1 MIQSAIN
8 TLFKFA
14 HNNNNNNYIFIYSP
28 PKVGSTTLTTSLRV
42 SLGNTHNIVHIH
54 DEIML
59 NVLTGISGISINDII
74 RFLSDL
80 GKTVYV
86 IDIYR
91 TPIERKMSEYFEK
104 LSPYHFNNTE
114 DNIASTYSMSKIINR
129 FNHIFPHI
137 ENGDH
142 YYEQYNIPCPVPFD
156 FHKKYT
162 HEIIHN
168 INYIKLRLC
177 DISVW
182 PTILS
187 TLFKSEVVVINDYI
201 TSSKKSIGAL
211 YEQFKAEYTIP
222 YNYLEQIKHNSYL
235 HIYYSESERNNYI
248 QYWTHKMSNISAI
261 PYTVS
266 EYTFYITLCLEN
278 QHIVDIHS
286 DHYIDNG
293 CICKQCS
300 QQRTLLYTTTKA
312 TGKQP
317 SKLKITHPSTPT
329 TQYRFIG
336 NKYAKQMFK
345 IRNL

>member
-1 MIQSAIN
+1 MIQATIN
-8 TLFKFA
+8 KLFKST
-14 HNNNNNNYIFIYSP
+14 HNNNKYVFIYSP

-42 SLGNTHNIVHIH
+42 SLGNTYNIVHIH

-91 TPIERKMSEYFEK
+91 TPIERKMSEFFEK

-114 DNIASTYSMSKIINR
+114 DNIAATYSMSKIINR
-129 FNHIFPHI
+129 FNRLFPHI

-142 YYEQYNIPCPVPFD
+142 YHDCYNIVNPVPFD
-156 FHKKYT
+156 FNKKYT
-162 HEIIHN
+162 HEIVHN
-168 INYIKLRLC
+168 VNYIKLRLC
-177 DISVW
+177 DVSMW
-182 PTILS
+182 PIILS
-187 TLFKSEVVVINDYI
+187 TIFNSEIVIINDYI
-201 TSSKKSIGAL
+201 TCSKKSIGAL

-222 YNYLEQIKHNSYL
+222 YNYLERIKQDTYL

-248 QYWTHKMSNISAI
+248 QHWTNKMSNISAI
-261 PYTVS
+261 PYTVP

-293 CICKQCS
+293 CICKPCS

-312 TGKQP
+312 GKQP
-317 SKLKITHPSTPT
+317 SKLKITHPQTTLT